1 MNEQTDM
8 HNPDADK
15 KTIGK
20 GRKKNLI
27 CIFDDGKGMSNHYH
41 SLFLFQQIGNGLLYC
56 QLVLDVKGRG
66 CFIQK
71 QDRAVFQDSAGY

>member
-27 CIFDDGKGMSNHYH
+27 CLITITGTRKKIFPWQNLS
-41 SLFLFQQIGNGLLYC
+41 
-56 QLVLDVKGRG
+56 
-66 CFIQK
+66 
-71 QDRAVFQDSAGY
+71 AV

>member
-41 SLFLFQQIGNGLLYC
+41 CLFLF
-56 QLVLDVKGRG
+56 
-66 CFIQK
+66 
-71 QDRAVFQDSAGY
+71 

>member
-27 CIFDDGKGMSNHYH
+27 CIFFGYSSANPD
-41 SLFLFQQIGNGLLYC
+41 
-56 QLVLDVKGRG
+56 R
-66 CFIQK
+66 CFIL
-71 QDRAVFQDSAGY
+71 

>member
-20 GRKKNLI
+20 GRKKNL
-27 CIFDDGKGMSNHYH
+27 NL
-41 SLFLFQQIGNGLLYC
+41 LFRLQRANLIRLLY
-56 QLVLDVKGRG
+56 L
-66 CFIQK
+66 
-71 QDRAVFQDSAGY
+71 